1 MCSRNSDTGEVFEKS
16 LNLQTI
22 FNDWIC
28 QPHLLIGQNSMQLSK
43 QELLRKTE
51 AAAME
56 FRKLREQNERHQKEK
71 EAWEMTRADL
81 ECKLRESKHDSAQR
95 AASAEQTAKAMSTLF
110 DRETSRLLGQ
120 LEESESCRRAADRR
134 ILELESELGA
144 SIQRE
149 QEILRD
155 DSIRLTARNKQLLCL
170 RSMLDRALEAL
181 SR

>member
-1 MCSRNSDTGEVFEKS
+1 
-16 LNLQTI
+16 
-22 FNDWIC
+22 
-28 QPHLLIGQNSMQLSK
+28 MQLSK